1 MAAFIILHQAV
12 FLLACVFLN
21 EFAVFPII
29 LQRPAEVTRE
39 YIDAY
44 FAAPDAPEVILY
56 GLQFFE
62 LASWAAFVLWAL
74 GNIVPWR
81 ELAPK
86 EKKTDAAAM
95 SACAA
100 LMLIMCIYFR
110 FFYGGL
116 IYMPMN
122 LIPTELLSLMCAAM
136 LCAKRRYRG
145 VEQIS

>member
-1 MAAFIILHQAV
+1 MAASIILHQAV

-21 EFAVFPII
+21 KFAIFPFI

-44 FAAPDAPEVILY
+44 FAAPDAILY

-81 ELAPK
+81 ELAPR
-86 EKKTDAAAM
+86 EKKIDAAAM
-95 SACAA
+95 AACAA
-100 LMLIMCIYFR
+100 LLLAMCVYFSY
-110 FFYGGL
+110 FYGGL
-116 IYMPMN
+116 ISMPMN
-122 LIPTELLSLMCAAM
+122 LFPTELLSLMCAAM
-136 LCAKRRYRG
+136 LYAKKRYRAG
-145 VEQIS
+145 GGIGSRR